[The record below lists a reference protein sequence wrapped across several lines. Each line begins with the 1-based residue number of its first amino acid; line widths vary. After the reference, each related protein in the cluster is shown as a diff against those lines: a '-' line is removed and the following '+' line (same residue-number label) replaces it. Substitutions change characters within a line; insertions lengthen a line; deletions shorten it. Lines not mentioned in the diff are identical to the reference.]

1 MLEPL
6 LKRAHSNTLVPSQ
19 RKVVVGR
26 DKKEKRGESNPYNK
40 IQASTKHRKVTSH
53 PVVFPPPVRSTENIV
68 GNDHNDD
75 ERIHANYE
83 FQTPFDIFTSPSK
96 GIQIS
101 QATISPVGNAIEEGT
116 KDSTIKKLRQE
127 NSDLFLK
134 FAKLDN
140 SNKLLTRKCKK
151 TEELLVHYTERLAAL
166 QGFASVIALGTIK
179 QRAFSILSNNKLPH
193 LQKLKPYGSENI
205 NVQGFP
211 KDSDGKLSIPKDHSI
226 GIIKKPNHN
235 MLTESQKNVL
245 IALDGLCRLESGGA
259 RDTLKLF
266 DLVKATPAVSGIELT
281 GLKSALSVPG
291 RN

>member
-1 MLEPL
+1 M
-6 LKRAHSNTLVPSQ
+6 
-19 RKVVVGR
+19 
-26 DKKEKRGESNPYNK
+26 
-40 IQASTKHRKVTSH
+40 
-53 PVVFPPPVRSTENIV
+53 
-68 GNDHNDD
+68 
-75 ERIHANYE
+75 
-83 FQTPFDIFTSPSK
+83 
-96 GIQIS
+96 
-101 QATISPVGNAIEEGT
+101 
-116 KDSTIKKLRQE
+116 
-127 NSDLFLK
+127 FLK

-281 GLKSALSVPG
+281 GLKSALSVSTRTKLASHTLVVLDSIFMEALTLVTPKSLPSYHPNLTE
-291 RN
+291 RSALQSWKNR